1 MDEQGSKAM
10 ENWVKIQQCLQYN
23 NIVSVIYCSK
33 NEMDVMY
40 CSATTIY
47 HQLPTELYKV

>member
-23 NIVSVIYCSK
+23 NIVSVFIYTLLFGNSDHLHG
-33 NEMDVMY
+33 DVFH
-40 CSATTIY
+40 TV
-47 HQLPTELYKV
+47 PGKKRK